1 MFSSYV
7 YRKRALVAIG
17 THDLDTISGPFSYT
31 AKAPNDIKFKPLN
44 QTKEFTAAE
53 QMELY
58 SVSCLSRYWFVL
70 QNLANALKPSKL
82 HVNCT
87 VTESFFGSKQTDLL
101 WIRNTLYL
109 ELLFTTYQPYL
120 GLFFST

>member
-1 MFSSYV
+1 MYWASNVFHVLIFLHQWQMQIWRCVALIFAVSLLNCICAYV

-58 SVSCLSRYWFVL
+58 SVS
-70 QNLANALKPSKL
+70 P
-82 HVNCT
+82 
-87 VTESFFGSKQTDLL
+87 LL
-101 WIRNTLYL
+101 WCRFVWQNRVYAV
-109 ELLFTTYQPYL
+109 E
-120 GLFFST
+120 